1 MAAVCDFDSIAYHTA
16 AKNPNRFTDKIL
28 ADACNELYY
37 AGAPFDTI
45 LVEDIGKTSTPKYKL
60 YVFFNLVNVTP
71 PKRQI
76 VKKLLEEGATL
87 LFICSPELEKELAGT
102 PNAIFCPENK
112 TSRHELASLIGKL
125 GIHTYTEDRKAVL
138 FASRGLVGI
147 HRREA
152 GKAKIHL
159 PRKAVQI
166 EELLPERKSLPPSDF
181 IEYEHKPSGTSLFRV
196 RYQ

>member
-1 MAAVCDFDSIAYHTA
+1 M
-16 AKNPNRFTDKIL
+16 
-28 ADACNELYY
+28 DA
-37 AGAPFDTI
+37 
-45 LVEDIGKTSTPKYKL
+45 
-60 YVFFNLVNVTP
+60 
-71 PKRQI
+71 
-76 VKKLLEEGATL
+76 
-87 LFICSPELEKELAGT
+87 PELEKELAGT

-112 TSRHELASLIGKL
+112 TSRHELASLIRKL
-125 GIHTYTEDRKAVL
+125 GIHAYTEDRKAVL

-147 HRREA
+147 HRLEA